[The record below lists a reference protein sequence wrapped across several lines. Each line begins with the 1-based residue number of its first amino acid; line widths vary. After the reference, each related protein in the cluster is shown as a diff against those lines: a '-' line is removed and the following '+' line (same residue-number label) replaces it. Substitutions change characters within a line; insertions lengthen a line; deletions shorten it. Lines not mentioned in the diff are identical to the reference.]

1 MDVKRTRSPRA
12 PGIDADEDKK
22 RAAEWRGAV
31 RPHMVL
37 VGFLITLPILV
48 FVFGG
53 RWGSFTSYS
62 SSSPSTSVPNVG
74 GRHVVA
80 GGGVATTQKTEAPR
94 NVSAPPTRAATT
106 TPPPQDKLLGGLLSA
121 AFEESSCQSRYKSSL
136 YRKKSPFPLSPY
148 LVQKLR
154 KYEAYHKKCGP
165 GTKRY
170 RNAIKQ
176 LKAGRN
182 VDNAECKYVVWFPC
196 NGLGNRMLTIASTFL
211 YALLSDRVLL
221 MHVAAEQQG
230 LFCEPFPGSS
240 WVLPGDFPH
249 NNPQNLHIGAPE
261 SYVNMLKN
269 NVVRNDDPSSVQAS
283 SLPPYVYLHVE
294 QFRLKLSDNIFC
306 DEDQMVL
313 KKFNWM
319 ILKSDSYFAPALF
332 MTPMYEKELEK
343 MFPQKE
349 SVFHHLGRYLF
360 HPTNKVWGIVSR
372 YYEAYLA
379 RVDEKIGFQIRI
391 FPEKPIKFENMYDQ
405 LMRCIRE
412 QRLLPEL
419 GTAEPAPNT
428 TAAADAGKVKAVL
441 IASLYSG
448 YYEKIRGMYY
458 ENPTKTGEIVAVYQ
472 PSHEEQQQYTSNEH
486 NQKAL
491 AEIYLLSYCDK
502 IAMSA
507 WSTFGYVAYSFAGV
521 KPWILLRPDWNQE
534 RSEVACVRST
544 SVEPCLHS
552 PPILS
557 CRAKKE
563 VDVATVKP
571 YVRHCE
577 DVGFGLKLSKAPL
590 ASVSGEGRI
599 AETMDVAKMAS
610 RTPRAVAFNAVN
622 GGEFAGVAG
631 GGSEKVKR
639 WGWRP
644 PSEVAVA
651 VGFIATLTL
660 LVLMSGGTG
669 NLPSSFSFHMTGLVL
684 KPAGAQALPTHEA
697 QQDVPASSPRHNHD
711 HDYDRLLG
719 GLLSPAFDEHSCRS
733 RYASSLYRRRSPFRP
748 STYLV
753 QRLRRYES
761 RHKRCGPG
769 SALFDEAVEHLRSG
783 RNAAARSECQYV
795 VWTPFNGLG
804 NRMLALASTFLYAL
818 LTDRVLLVH
827 APPEFDGLFCEPF
840 PGSSW
845 ALPHD
850 FPITDFDGVFTMWSP
865 TSYKNMRQTGRIS
878 NDTAE
883 DSLPAYVFLDLIQSF
898 TDAAFCEEDQRVL
911 AKFNWMV
918 VKSDVYFAA
927 MFFLMPAYERE
938 LARLFPEK
946 ESVFHH
952 LARYLF
958 HPSNDVWGI
967 VHRFYEAYLA
977 SADERVGL
985 QVRVFPEMPIP
996 FDNMYD
1002 QIIRCSDQEGLLPRL
1017 GQTNGSS
1024 VGGTWK
1030 LTSILVTSLFSDYY
1044 DRIHGVYQSNP
1055 TVTGEYVAVHQPSH
1069 EREQH
1074 TEARGHNQRALA
1086 EIYLLSFCDRVVTT
1100 AVSTFGYVAHGLAGS
1115 RPWVLLRPPSP
1126 VARAEPACVRSE
1138 TVEPCLQAAPRR
1150 MCGAAKGSDIGAL
1163 VPHIRHCED
1172 VPRGV
1177 KVRRA
1182 SVRAALVLC
1191 FLTLFSTVLLLQR
1204 WQPTSS
1210 WTDWLFEAEHQAEAG
1225 EQDIQDDLLD
1235 DLTPS
1240 QYIGYDKFLGGLLL
1254 EGFDE
1259 VSCRSRYQFARY
1271 HKNSTRV
1278 PSSYLLQRLRRQEAL
1293 QKKCGP
1299 GTKSYKQAVKL
1310 LRSRQGINM
1319 TSDCNY
1325 LFLTIHAGLGNRM
1338 LEIASAFL
1346 YALLT
1351 NRILL
1356 LDRYQE
1362 IGDLFCEP
1370 FPGTSWLMPS
1380 DFPLNYGE
1388 FTQSTPESYGN
1399 MLQNKVVGG
1408 NTDRS
1413 LAGSRPP
1420 YVFLYL
1426 DGNYEFHDKL
1436 FFCED
1441 DQQFLQGVP
1450 WLIMRTDM
1458 YFIPSLFLIPSYQDE
1473 LSRLFPEK
1481 DAVFHHL
1488 ARYLFHPTNEVWYT
1502 VTKYYRSYLAKAD
1515 KTVGIQIRIFEK
1527 EGILQRN
1534 GRFPHFLEQILSCAQ
1549 NEKLLPEISMTDETP
1564 TTVKN
1569 NHTIAVLTTSLSSWY
1584 SDEIQKKYSEHRT
1597 VDGTTVKVYQPSHE
1611 EYQRS
1616 KNKKHNMKALAEI
1629 YLLSM
1634 TDVLITSGF
1643 STFGYAAQGLSGLTP
1658 WILFRSD
1665 NHVVPHPPCRR
1676 AMSIEPCFHQAPFYD
1691 CKAKK
1696 DADLGKM
1703 VPYVRHCEDVSWGL
1717 KVVNQTQR

>member
-1 MDVKRTRSPRA
+1 MDVKRGRSPRA
-12 PGIDADEDKK
+12 PGVDADEDKK

-37 VGFLITLPILV
+37 VGFLITLPVLV

-53 RWGSFTSYS
+53 RWGSFPTTSAPFFPVS
-62 SSSPSTSVPNVG
+62 LFALVNSERS
-74 GRHVVA
+74 
-80 GGGVATTQKTEAPR
+80 QTEAPK
-94 NVSAPPTRAATT
+94 NVSAPITATT
-106 TPPPQDKLLGGLLSA
+106 SLPQPQDKLLGGLLSS

-170 RNAIKQ
+170 RKAIKQ

-221 MHVAAEQQG
+221 MHVAAEQEG

-249 NNPQNLHIGAPE
+249 NNPQGLHIGAPE

-269 NVVRNDDPSSVQAS
+269 NVVRNDDPGSVPAS

-306 DEDQMVL
+306 DEDQKML
-313 KKFNWM
+313 NKFNWM

-405 LMRCIRE
+405 LTRCIRE

-419 GTAEPAPNT
+419 GTAEPANT
-428 TAAADAGKVKAVL
+428 TAEAGKVKAVL

-521 KPWILLRPDWNQE
+521 KPWILLRPDWDKE

-552 PPILS
+552 PPILA

-577 DVGFGLKLSKAPL
+577 DVGFVQLHRAAAAASPAREAP
-590 ASVSGEGRI
+590 E
-599 AETMDVAKMAS
+599 D
-610 RTPRAVAFNAVN
+610 TP
-622 GGEFAGVAG
+622 
-631 GGSEKVKR
+631 
-639 WGWRP
+639 
-644 PSEVAVA
+644 
-651 VGFIATLTL
+651 ATST
-660 LVLMSGGTG
+660 
-669 NLPSSFSFHMTGLVL
+669 
-684 KPAGAQALPTHEA
+684 
-697 QQDVPASSPRHNHD
+697 RHD
-711 HDYDRLLG
+711 DDRLLG
-719 GLLSPAFDEHSCRS
+719 GLLSPAFDEHSCHS
-733 RYASSLYRRRSPFRP
+733 RYTSSLYRRRSPFRP

-753 QRLRRYES
+753 ERLRRYEA
-761 RHKRCGPG
+761 RHRRCGPG
-769 SALFDEAVEHLRSG
+769 SALFEEAVEHLRSG
-783 RNAAARSECQYV
+783 RNAARSECQYV

-827 APPEFDGLFCEPF
+827 APLEFDGLFCEPF
-840 PGSSW
+840 HGSSW
-845 ALPHD
+845 TLPAD

-865 TSYKNMRQTGRIS
+865 TSYKNMRQAGRIS
-878 NDTAE
+878 NATAE
-883 DSLPAYVFLDLIQSF
+883 QSLPAYVFLDLIQSF
-898 TDAAFCEEDQRVL
+898 TDAAFCDADQQVL

-938 LARLFPEK
+938 LARLLPEK
-946 ESVFHH
+946 EAVFHH

-977 SADERVGL
+977 RADERVGL

-996 FDNMYD
+996 FDNMYG
-1002 QIIRCSDQEGLLPRL
+1002 QIIRCSEQEGLLPKL
-1017 GQTNGSS
+1017 GQAVVTAANGSS
-1024 VGGTWK
+1024 VVASSTK
-1030 LTSILVTSLFSDYY
+1030 LTSILVTSLFPDYY
-1044 DRIHGVYQSNP
+1044 DRIRGVYHASP
-1055 TVTGEYVAVHQPSH
+1055 TDTGEYVAVHQPSH
-1069 EREQH
+1069 EREQR

-1086 EIYLLSFCDRVVTT
+1086 EIYLLSFCDRVVTS
-1100 AVSTFGYVAHGLAGS
+1100 AVSTFGYVAHGLAGV

-1138 TVEPCLQAAPRR
+1138 TVEPCLQALPRR
-1150 MCGAAKGSDIGAL
+1150 ICGAAEGSDIGAL

-1172 VPRGV
+1172 RPQAGRAAEHEASRWGRLRG
-1177 KVRRA
+1177 A
-1182 SVRAALVLC
+1182 SVRGGGALVLC
-1191 FLTLFSTVLLLQR
+1191 SLTMIPVVVLLHR
-1204 WQPTSS
+1204 CAVSS
-1210 WTDWLFEAEHQAEAG
+1210 WPDWVFEAKHIVGAG
-1225 EQDIQDDLLD
+1225 TQDMQDDLPD
-1235 DLTPS
+1235 DLTAS
-1240 QYIGYDKFLGGLLL
+1240 QYIGYDKFLGGLLV

-1271 HKNSTRV
+1271 HKNSTRI
-1278 PSSYLLQRLRRQEAL
+1278 PSSYLLERLRRQEAL

-1299 GTKSYKQAVKL
+1299 GTTSYKQAVKL
-1310 LRSRQGINM
+1310 LRSSQGVNM
-1319 TSDCNY
+1319 TTDCNY
-1325 LFLTIHAGLGNRM
+1325 LFLTVHAGLGNRM

-1388 FTQSTPESYGN
+1388 FTQSSPESYGN
-1399 MLQNKVVGG
+1399 MLQNKVVGEK
-1408 NTDRS
+1408 TDRS

-1488 ARYLFHPTNEVWYT
+1488 ARYLFHPTNSIWYS
-1502 VTKYYRSYLAKAD
+1502 VTRYYRSYLAKAN

-1527 EGILQRN
+1527 EGILQKN
-1534 GRFPHFLEQILSCAQ
+1534 GRFPYVLEQILSCAQ
-1549 NEKLLPEISMTDETP
+1549 NEKLLPEISMKDEAEAP
-1564 TTVKN
+1564 TATKN
-1569 NHTIAVLTTSLSSWY
+1569 NQTIAVLTTSLSSWY
-1584 SDEIQKKYSEHRT
+1584 SDQIQKKYSEHPT
-1597 VDGTTVKVYQPSHE
+1597 VDGTRVEVYQPSHE

-1658 WILFRSD
+1658 WIMFRSE
-1665 NHVVPHPPCRR
+1665 NHVLPDPPCRR

-1691 CKAKK
+1691 CKAKSN
-1696 DADLGKM
+1696 ADLGKM
-1703 VPYVRHCEDVSWGL
+1703 VPYVKHCEDVSWGL
-1717 KVVNQTQR
+1717 KVVLTARWEPELVGGRQREIGLAITPLRLLAVFFLCEIGRNHRLVFASVSGSRAQWRN